1 MPSSPSWKTPNVTGG
16 NSSRWRGPRAN
27 DFNSGSDAV
36 AVSGPAAPRSTFK
49 DHRPKYSRAMNQPSL
64 GPSSRCKAVH
74 GTHCAVA
81 APSSLRL
88 YGTATGDCSNLPWLG
103 PALRR
108 RSRIACRTGCC
119 RCGRRQHADAGDAS
133 RAGWSPEFS
142 SSTHCRKIGVP
153 GNANTWKQCGSSL
166 RSKTKSSCAAGRP
179 PVLTSFALT
188 RISFQALKSFAPG
201 RRPARALTSR

>member
-103 PALRR
+103 PALHRK
-108 RSRIACRTGCC
+108 SRIACRTGRC
-119 RCGRRQHADAGDAS
+119 RRADANTLTPAMRAERAGRRSSPVPPIAARSAFQETPTHGSRRGSS
-133 RAGWSPEFS
+133 RAARQS
-142 SSTHCRKIGVP
+142 RV
-153 GNANTWKQCGSSL
+153 ARL
-166 RSKTKSSCAAGRP
+166 AGRP
-179 PVLTSFALT
+179 CSPRS
-188 RISFQALKSFAPG
+188 P
-201 RRPARALTSR
+201 